1 MYETVESQEPDKQR
15 QTLMSAFE
23 QLSISCSNL
32 DEIFNLT
39 ITLNKKLNRTENEPE
54 PVCEQNLK
62 AEAAEAVENRN
73 IVELF
78 YEISYR
84 IDELS
89 KRIEYFTTQSIDLIE

>member
-1 MYETVESQEPDKQR
+1 MYETVESQEGDKQR
-15 QTLMSAFE
+15 QTLMLAFE
-23 QLSISCSNL
+23 QLEISCSNL
-32 DEIFNLT
+32 DEISNLT

-54 PVCEQNLK
+54 PACEQNLK
-62 AEAAEAVENRN
+62 AEAVENRN

-78 YEISYR
+78 YKISYR